1 MDELPLLRLNVV
13 LIERCQDTE
22 CITQYEAGGHNGVM
36 FHFCCRICTFVSIY
50 SLHTLCCMSLLPLE
64 NINQLLMY
72 KDISFYGLTLRPH
85 PDNTRI

>member
-1 MDELPLLRLNVV
+1 MRQVV
-13 LIERCQDTE
+13 IMGLC
-22 CITQYEAGGHNGVM
+22 
-36 FHFCCRICTFVSIY
+36 IY